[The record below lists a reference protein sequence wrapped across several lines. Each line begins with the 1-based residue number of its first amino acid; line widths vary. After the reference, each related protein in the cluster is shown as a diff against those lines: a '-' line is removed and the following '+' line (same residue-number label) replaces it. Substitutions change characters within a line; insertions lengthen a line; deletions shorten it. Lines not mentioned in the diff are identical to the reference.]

1 MILWRYLNSP
11 ANWCGLLLA
20 IAVVAA
26 RAYGLLGA
34 GWGFAALI
42 AYGAGFWIGKTF
54 FGTPQLIV
62 TDLAALDLAL
72 TKRDAPAAITETL
85 DAIRDVARRD
95 SASHFN
101 IVQQGQVIALA
112 DAIEALHKEWL
123 KSGQHLSVEDAF
135 VAKRLALDYLPD
147 TMRRYLA
154 IPPKF
159 AATKIVAQNKT
170 PAQLFDDSIREMQHK
185 VEQLQN
191 DLSAKDAEAFVD
203 HAQFLN
209 QKFGASSVSPI
220 ANITKNLN

>member
-26 RAYGLLGA
+26 RAYGLLGV
-34 GWGFAALI
+34 GWGFVALI

-54 FGTPQLIV
+54 FGAPQLIV
-62 TDLAALDLAL
+62 TDLAALDAAL
-72 TKRDAPAAITETL
+72 TNREAPAAITETL
-85 DAIRDVARRD
+85 EAIREVARRD

-112 DAIEALHKEWL
+112 DAIEALHREWL

-170 PAQLFDDSIREMQHK
+170 PAQLFDDSIREMLHK

-209 QKFGASSVSPI
+209 QKFGAASVSPV

>member
-42 AYGAGFWIGKTF
+42 AYGAGFWIGKTS
-54 FGTPQLIV
+54 FGAPQLIV

-72 TKRDAPAAITETL
+72 TNRDAPAAITETL

-209 QKFGASSVSPI
+209 QKFGAASVSPT

>member
-209 QKFGASSVSPI
+209 QKFGAASVSPT

>member
-26 RAYGLLGA
+26 RAYGLLGV
-34 GWGFAALI
+34 GWGFVALI

-54 FGTPQLIV
+54 FGAPQLIV
-62 TDLAALDLAL
+62 TDLAALDAAL
-72 TKRDAPAAITETL
+72 TDRDAPAAIAETL

-95 SASHFN
+95 STSHFN

-154 IPPKF
+154 ISPTF
-159 AATKIVAQNKT
+159 ATTKIVAQNKT

-185 VEQLQN
+185 VEELQN

-203 HAQFLN
+203 HARFLN
-209 QKFGASSVSPI
+209 QKFGAASVSPT